1 MTTCL
6 LHINYNSTFFG
17 PSHKIEVTAK
27 CHKLRNLCY
36 KGLIPIHQSD
46 LKCQVHMNNSVFW
59 AVYALN
65 LSRHEV
71 TAILRKYQ
79 RHEFEQ
85 QVSRSHHKRSIHF
98 LNQEETHWGGDPTNE
113 NELIQ
118 ILYDYKWPLSHS
130 TCTYNGFLTLHKF
143 HSKNL

>member
-98 LNQEETHWGGDPTNE
+98 LNQEETHWGGGTLLMKMN
-113 NELIQ
+113 
-118 ILYDYKWPLSHS
+118 LSKYCMTINDLCH
-130 TCTYNGFLTLHKF
+130 TVHAHIMVF
-143 HSKNL
+143 